1 MSIQR
6 LFCALALML
15 CAALAQAHDFVSERA
30 WVEDRAGTMTLAE
43 VKQAAETRYDRPY
56 FTQGFSQS
64 TFWLRLRIDPAA
76 SPGANPADKLVIRIR
91 PPIQDQIQLF
101 DTLGSQDRLRMTGD
115 YFDWTHDEYRSLNLN
130 FVIPVGAAPR
140 DVWLKLRT
148 RQSTLMAIDVMTED
162 QVRSAD
168 RRQELV
174 AMLYFSVLI
183 VCMGWGI
190 LGYINQP
197 DRLVGIYILREIIA
211 ISYALVMLGYFRVF
225 AADWLPP
232 AWVDPISNNVVFI
245 FVVYVIWFDSQ
256 LIRQFKPNPV
266 LLRATY
272 ALTWSLPIEWLLQ
285 AFGRLDLAIIFN
297 SYVVLV
303 AIFLVLATALSTRAW
318 RDTRQA
324 PEEEKPVFSK
334 AFLVGVYVLVVVIT
348 LVNRLPAMGMI
359 VPPQEGALYLNLLYA
374 LLSSICM
381 MALIQIRA
389 YRLGKR
395 QQETQHRTELA
406 QREAESE
413 RARRVE
419 QSNFLKMLAHEMKT
433 PLSVVR
439 MAAGN
444 ANLPPATG
452 NLIDRAVSDMNGVI
466 ERLLEVERLHDQQ
479 ITLQRSTFDLIE
491 LINRTITALPG
502 GVLRIHTDMP
512 ATQSVDSDLRL
523 VQVVLSNLLDNAL
536 KYSPADAPVHLNVT
550 VQLGATV
557 EQAQQIRID
566 VESLIGSAGAPD
578 PERVFEKYYRAAR
591 AYERTGSG
599 LGLYLV
605 RTLVEMLGGQ
615 VTYAASSDY
624 VRFSVMLPR

>member
-1 MSIQR
+1 M
-6 LFCALALML
+6 
-15 CAALAQAHDFVSERA
+15 
-30 WVEDRAGTMTLAE
+30 
-43 VKQAAETRYDRPY
+43 
-56 FTQGFSQS
+56 
-64 TFWLRLRIDPAA
+64 
-76 SPGANPADKLVIRIR
+76 
-91 PPIQDQIQLF
+91 
-101 DTLGSQDRLRMTGD
+101 
-115 YFDWTHDEYRSLNLN
+115 
-130 FVIPVGAAPR
+130 
-140 DVWLKLRT
+140 
-148 RQSTLMAIDVMTED
+148 
-162 QVRSAD
+162 
-168 RRQELV
+168 
-174 AMLYFSVLI
+174 
-183 VCMGWGI
+183 
-190 LGYINQP
+190 
-197 DRLVGIYILREIIA
+197 
-211 ISYALVMLGYFRVF
+211 
-225 AADWLPP
+225 
-232 AWVDPISNNVVFI
+232 
-245 FVVYVIWFDSQ
+245 
-256 LIRQFKPNPV
+256 
-266 LLRATY
+266 
-272 ALTWSLPIEWLLQ
+272 
-285 AFGRLDLAIIFN
+285 
-297 SYVVLV
+297 
-303 AIFLVLATALSTRAW
+303 
-318 RDTRQA
+318 
-324 PEEEKPVFSK
+324 FSK

-491 LINRTITALPG
+491 LINRTIAALPG

-591 AYERTGSG
+591 AHERTGSG

-615 VTYAASSDY
+615 VTYAASGDH
-624 VRFSVMLPR
+624 VRFEVMLPR